1 MVRSL
6 QISPKELSEIH
17 QDGVQKGLTI
27 SRRER
32 PAENPP
38 PGGNP
43 GKPPWPGY
51 PNPMPPGKDWPV
63 KLADLNMW
71 PNLKGVGIDI
81 PKDDSEYGEASGPN
95 KDELERR
102 GWSNLMIKQLQ
113 DIAGGPSFDI
123 DPAGHKKVNKGAKM
137 HNKTRNNPSD
147 TEVDMI
153 KKWLGGPQLPLADAS
168 ALTDYLDSQG
178 RNPRTGSFK
187 GTPLG
192 NDPQKLIE
200 TLLIG
205 AQKFKA

>member
-6 QISPKELSEIH
+6 QISPKELSAIH
-17 QDGVQKGLTI
+17 QDGVQRGLTI

-43 GKPPWPGY
+43 GNPPWPGY

-63 KLADLNMW
+63 KFAGMPPDLNTPW
-71 PNLKGVGIDI
+71 LPGGQKTDGIPNITNPKLK
-81 PKDDSEYGEASGPN
+81 K
-95 KDELERR
+95 K
-102 GWSNLMIKQLQ
+102 LQ
-113 DIAGGPSFDI
+113 Q
-123 DPAGHKKVNKGAKM
+123 NKGIKG
-137 HNKTRNNPSD
+137 SD
-147 TEVDMI
+147 PE
-153 KKWLGGPQLPLADAS
+153 LFPLADAS
-168 ALTDYLDSQG
+168 ALTDYLDSKG

-192 NDPQKLIE
+192 NDPEKLIE